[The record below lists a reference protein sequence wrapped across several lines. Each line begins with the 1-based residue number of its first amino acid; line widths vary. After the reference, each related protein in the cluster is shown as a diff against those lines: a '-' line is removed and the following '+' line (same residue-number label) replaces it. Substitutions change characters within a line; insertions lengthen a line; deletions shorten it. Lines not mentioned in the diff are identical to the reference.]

1 MQTATIPAT
10 LPQATPPVKTVR
22 IIPVKPEFTEQA
34 AIKRILRVAAY
45 CRVSTKKDE
54 QHMSYEA
61 QKDFYTNKIMK
72 NPEWQ
77 YVDTYGDRGI
87 TGTIAKKREDFMR
100 MIRDCKKG
108 KIDLIITKSIYR
120 FSRNTLDTIN
130 FVRTLKAM
138 GIGIIFETQG
148 LDTRKVSNEFMMTV
162 YAGMAQAEIENLSAN
177 VKWGKQRSFAKGNVH
192 ISYKSFLGYRKGA
205 DGQPEIVPEE
215 AVIVRKIYDSFLAGQ
230 TYQQIA
236 DDLTVSGVPTPM
248 KKNVWMA
255 STVQSILQNEKYSG
269 DAILQKTYITDCL
282 THESKVNNGE
292 LPQYYVEN
300 NHPPIIDRGTW
311 NQVQEEMTRRGGKR
325 KVKEV
330 GTTTEQGKYSSKF
343 ALTELLVC
351 GECGTPYRRCTWSKN
366 GKKKIVWRC
375 ISRLDFGKR
384 YCKESPTLEESV
396 LQEAI
401 LEAVIKISQTSVN
414 ALEILKQHIGIG
426 LSGIDPDGDDP
437 YTIQARICEIEAAL
451 DDLYTQQGKDT
462 TGDYES
468 QFEAL
473 FGEKGALKKKLA
485 EIKTAANHASAE
497 QSRLDVLFTIVDGVR
512 NHPLEWDEK
521 TVRQMVECVKVISK
535 EKLTIRFRWGD
546 ELDVPMI

>member
-1 MQTATIPAT
+1 MQTATM
-10 LPQATPPVKTVR
+10 PVSQQPTKTVR
-22 IIPVKPEFTEQA
+22 MIPAKPEFAEQE
-34 AIKRILRVAAY
+34 KVKKILRVAAY

-54 QHMSYEA
+54 QHLSYEA
-61 QKDFYTNKIMK
+61 QKDFYTDKIMK
-72 NPEWQ
+72 NPEWR

-130 FVRTLKAM
+130 FVRTLKSM
-138 GIGIIFETQG
+138 GIGIVFETQG
-148 LDTRKVSNEFMMTV
+148 LDTRKVTNEFMMTV

-205 DGQPEIVPEE
+205 DGKPEIVPEE
-215 AVIVRKIYDSFLAGQ
+215 AETVRKIYDDFIAGR
-230 TYQQIA
+230 THQQIA
-236 DDLTVSGVPTPM
+236 DDLTAKGILTPM
-248 KKNVWMA
+248 KKTVWMA
-255 STVQSILQNEKYSG
+255 SSVQSILQNEKYCG
-269 DAILQKTYITDCL
+269 DAILQKTYIADCL

-292 LPQYYVEN
+292 LPQWYVEN
-300 NHPPIIDRGTW
+300 NHSPIIEKGMW
-311 NQVQEEMTRRGGKR
+311 YQVQEELTRRSGKR

-375 ISRLDFGKR
+375 ISRLDYGKK
-384 YCKESPTLEESV
+384 YCKESPTLEESI
-396 LQEAI
+396 LHEAI
-401 LEAVIKISQTSVN
+401 LETIAKISQTSTT
-414 ALEILKQHIGIG
+414 ALTLLKQAIGMG
-426 LSGIDPDGDDP
+426 LSGMDPDADDP
-437 YTIQARICEIEAAL
+437 YMIQARICEIDAAVT
-451 DDLYTQQGKDT
+451 DLYTQQGKDP

-468 QFEAL
+468 QFEAMY
-473 FGEKGALKKKLA
+473 GEKKDLKAKLA
-485 EIKTAANHASAE
+485 EIKSAANHSSAE
-497 QSRLDVLFTIVDGVR
+497 QSRLDAIFTIKDGIR
-512 NHPLEWDEK
+512 NRPLEWEEQ
-521 TVRQMVECVKVISK
+521 TIRQMVECVKAISK
-535 EKLTIRFRWGD
+535 EKIAIRFRWGD
-546 ELDVPMI
+546 EMEASLTE